1 MQQLQPNSG
10 GFHSLATVA
19 SVAILAS
26 LGLTFV
32 LDRYRDKQDKYLR
45 EEVKDRVAKSI
56 EDQARKLNE
65 VETRQNKLEAML
77 LKGDEIE

>member
-1 MQQLQPNSG
+1 
-10 GFHSLATVA
+10 
-19 SVAILAS
+19 LAS

-32 LDRYRDKQDKYLR
+32 LDRYRDKQDKHLR

-65 VETRQNKLEAML
+65 VERRQNKLEAML